1 MGNLLGAPV
10 TDKETHTGE
19 TSSTESSPSLKWGM
33 SSMQGWRVHME
44 DAHIAEGNLYAQLLL
59 PSNNTTTNT
68 TNNNQKIDLPG
79 HALFAVFDG
88 HGGTFSAE
96 YSGRNF
102 LRILSKQPPFIEYAQ
117 CYTTAD
123 LQKRLKLLEQA
134 LQQAFVETD
143 YEIALAI
150 RGQFHPQAN
159 QQYHHHHHHHH
170 HHNTPKTA
178 TTSKDD
184 SEDDTMTMRDAATRA
199 AADHVNALDDD
210 GDSGTTA
217 CVVLVTPDS
226 FVCANAGDSRA
237 IYSRSHNNNNKNNNK
252 NTTDGG
258 GRSAVA
264 LSYDHKPDDEPEERR
279 IRAAGGYVAGG
290 RVEGD
295 LAVSRGLGDFRFKNM
310 HTVLNNTQL
319 FPNNDT
325 NITTTTTDNMD
336 KDDNDNDAAMTNDND
351 DNANTTNYAL
361 LPPGD
366 QKVSPIPDIIVQARN
381 NQLDEYIIVACDG
394 IWDVLK
400 NQECV
405 QHVHRMI
412 QEGEQNMGLICE
424 ELLDTCLDLGSK
436 DNMTA
441 IVVQLPGLQLR
452 PGDGVMGR
460 RRKRQ
465 PANADNDDESQREED
480 KVEDGDNKE
489 QDGFSSEE
497 EEGEDSGKT
506 ADMEQSSA
514 S

>member
-19 TSSTESSPSLKWGM
+19 TSSTETSPSLKWGM

-44 DAHIAEGNLYAQLLL
+44 DAHIAEGNLYAQLL
-59 PSNNTTTNT
+59 PSNNNNN
-68 TNNNQKIDLPG
+68 TNNKIDLPG

-123 LQKRLKLLEQA
+123 LQKRLTLLEQA

-159 QQYHHHHHHHH
+159 QQYHHHH
-170 HHNTPKTA
+170 NTPTTTATA

-184 SEDDTMTMRDAATRA
+184 SQDDTMTMRDAATRA

-237 IYSRSHNNNNKNNNK
+237 IYSRSHDSI
-252 NTTDGG
+252 TSSFFGAG
-258 GRSAVA
+258 GRSVIA

-325 NITTTTTDNMD
+325 NTTTTTSTDNMDD
-336 KDDNDNDAAMTNDND
+336 KDDNDNDDDAAMTNDND

-405 QHVHRMI
+405 QHVHGMI

-441 IVVQLPGLQLR
+441 IVVQLPGLQLHR
-452 PGDGVMGR
+452 GDGVMGR
-460 RRKRQ
+460 RRQRQ
-465 PANADNDDESQREED
+465 PANAADDDDESQQEED
-480 KVEDGDNKE
+480 KVDDGDNKE
-489 QDGFSSEE
+489 QDEFSSEE